1 MKLSQRAVRIEP
13 SATLAMDALTNQMVK
28 QGVDVVNFTVGQPD
42 YDTPDNVK
50 DSGIAAIQAG
60 FTKYTP
66 ASGIPELK
74 EAVCAKLHKDNG
86 LEYAP
91 NQVVICVGA
100 KHALYNIFQVLLD
113 PGDEVIV
120 PAPYWVSYLEQVRLA
135 EGKPVVI
142 SAGEEQGFKVTADQ
156 MRAAVTPNTKA
167 LILNSPSNPTGAVYS
182 RSELE
187 EIARVCIE
195 KQIIVVSDEI
205 YEPFTYTGTN
215 HVGIAQLGEEIKA
228 LTLIVHGVS
237 KSHSMTGWRIG
248 YVVGNK
254 DVITAIGSL
263 QSHSTSNPTS
273 IAQKA
278 ALEALNGPQDSVQM
292 MVQAFRTRRDYMVQR
307 LNQIPGIRCAEPQG
321 AFYVFPNVS
330 DLIGKTYKGQQIAD
344 SAQLAQL
351 LLTEARVALVP
362 GNAFGAS
369 DNVRI
374 SYATSMARIEAGL
387 DRITEFVN
395 QLA

>member
-13 SATLAMDALTNQMVK
+13 SATLAMDALTNQMIK

-42 YDTPDNVK
+42 YDTPQNVK
-50 DSGIAAIQAG
+50 DAGIAAIQAG

-74 EAVCAKLHKDNG
+74 EAVCAKFRKDNG
-86 LEYAP
+86 LEYTP

-100 KHALYNIFQVLLD
+100 KHALYNIFQVLLNA
-113 PGDEVIV
+113 GDEVIV

-142 SAGEEQGFKVTADQ
+142 SAGEEQGYKVTAAQ
-156 MRAAVTPNTKA
+156 VRAAITPATKA
-167 LILNSPSNPTGAVYS
+167 LILNSPSNPTGAIYS

-187 EIARVCIE
+187 AIAQVCVE
-195 KQIIVVSDEI
+195 NQIVVISDEI
-205 YEPFTYTGTN
+205 YEPFTYSGTG
-215 HVGIAQLGEEIKA
+215 HVSIAQLGKEIKD

-248 YVVGNK
+248 YVVGDK
-254 DVITAIGSL
+254 DVITAIGNL
-263 QSHSTSNPTS
+263 QSHSTSNATS

-278 ALEALNGPQDSVQM
+278 ALEALNGPQDSVTM
-292 MVQAFRTRRDYMVQR
+292 MVQAFRERRDYMVKR
-307 LNQIPGIRCAEPQG
+307 LNQIPGIQCAEPQG

-330 DLIGKTYKGQQIAD
+330 GLIGKTYKGQQIAD
-344 SAQLAQL
+344 TAQLAQL
-351 LLTEARVALVP
+351 LLTEASVALVP
-362 GNAFGAS
+362 GNAFGAD
-369 DNVRI
+369 DNLRI
-374 SYATSMARIEAGL
+374 SYATSMARIETGL
-387 DRITEFVN
+387 DRIATFVS
-395 QLA
+395 QLG